1 MEIKQV
7 KVGQVQLI
15 ISLRIEEVF
24 KIIADELEQE
34 GLGNLLRAGVLLC
47 GGCVHVPG
55 IVALAE
61 KVFQMN
67 VSVGHAN
74 GISGLAK
81 TLDEP
86 EFATAIGLVKY
97 GALRQRQPA
106 LRFSW
111 WASLKEQVIKLIAFV
126 R

>member
-7 KVGQVQLI
+7 KVEHVQLI
-15 ISLRIEEVF
+15 TSLRLEEVF
-24 KIIADELEQE
+24 NVIAEDLARI
-34 GLGNLLRAGVLLC
+34 GVTKLLRAGVLLC
-47 GGCVHVPG
+47 GGCSRTAN
-55 IVALAE
+55 IVNLAE

-67 VSVGHAN
+67 VCIGHAN
-74 GISGLAK
+74 AVSGLAS

-97 GALRQRQPA
+97 GTLQRRKPVA
-106 LRFSW
+106 RLSW
-111 WASLKEQVIKLIAFV
+111 WARLKELIKKLIAMV